1 MSLHETVE
9 AYIAF
14 KRALGVRL
22 DSQARVLRAFCRF
35 VGDID
40 VASVTLDAVHAFL
53 AGTGPITNAWKQKA
67 SVLRSFYRYAVGR
80 GLSTSVPLPLTAP
93 KFPPTRTPYIYT
105 TVELKRLLAATE
117 ILDAPKAALRALGFR
132 TLLLLLY
139 GTGMRLNEALSLTL
153 SDVDLANRL
162 ITVSNTKFFKTRL
175 VPTGPKLTRELAYY
189 ARQRTQLLPMPSG
202 SESAFFATARSGTR
216 WHWVVAEELFRR
228 LRQHAGVSR
237 EGDARNQ
244 PRLHDLRHTAAQHR
258 LIAWYRSGCD
268 VQRLL
273 PQLATYLGHVDLSST
288 QYYLTITPELL
299 SEASQRFA
307 RYAEPEQYHA

>member
-132 TLLLLLY
+132 
-139 GTGMRLNEALSLTL
+139 MRIPAIATTH
-153 SDVDLANRL
+153 SD
-162 ITVSNTKFFKTRL
+162 
-175 VPTGPKLTRELAYY
+175 
-189 ARQRTQLLPMPSG
+189 G
-202 SESAFFATARSGTR
+202 SRPA
-216 WHWVVAEELFRR
+216 V
-228 LRQHAGVSR
+228 
-237 EGDARNQ
+237 
-244 PRLHDLRHTAAQHR
+244 
-258 LIAWYRSGCD
+258 
-268 VQRLL
+268 
-273 PQLATYLGHVDLSST
+273 
-288 QYYLTITPELL
+288 
-299 SEASQRFA
+299 
-307 RYAEPEQYHA
+307 